1 MKVTNWRRK
10 LIASLVAGG
19 TLAPGIGYALD
30 IPLGDPSFE
39 NYVVPASPGY
49 AYAVPPAGSYRPTSP
64 WVDDLDS
71 PPGFSQDAGS
81 SNWIYDAN
89 YAETASATNRRAAP
103 RTGNQAMHGL
113 DGNFN
118 AQKVVNVFEADKTY
132 TFSIWAQNDLL
143 LDQGDGVGLY
153 VFDGNV
159 PFTTTSAI
167 GSANFTTTVAHR
179 TAGMTAV
186 QSKANWGQLNVR
198 ATVFAGDPAVGHP
211 IGVGFR
217 AFRDSAVDDATL
229 SVDPAT
235 NTLMYLEVNTTNGQV
250 RVRNQTGAVVNID
263 YYEIKSASG
272 ALNSTT
278 WSSLQDQNQA
288 GFPAGNGSGN
298 GWEEA
303 GGSSS
308 SVLSESYLT
317 GNSGVTNNAIVGL
330 GAAYRTGFTHDITFR
345 YGALLNTSPAAQGDY
360 NNDGIV
366 NTADYVLWRKG
377 GTLQNDP
384 TPGVQPADYTFWRA
398 HFGNTGGGASGTST
412 LFRGPVF
419 YVTSFSGLG
428 SGSSVPEPTGVV
440 LCGIGIATLAV
451 GSRRRTTS
459 N

>member
-1 MKVTNWRRK
+1 
-10 LIASLVAGG
+10 VAGG

-39 NYVVPASPGY
+39 TYVVPASPGY

-89 YAETASATNRRAAP
+89 YAETASATNRRPAP

-132 TFSIWAQNDLL
+132 TFSVWAQNDLF

-179 TAGMTAV
+179 TTGMTAV
-186 QSKANWGQLNVR
+186 QSKANWGQLNVK

-229 SVDPAT
+229 SVDPAI
-235 NTLMYLEVNTTNGQV
+235 NSLIYLEVNTTNGQV

-263 YYEIKSASG
+263 YYEIKSAGG
-272 ALNSTT
+272 ALNSAT

-288 GFPAGNGSGN
+288 GFPAGNGTGN

-303 GGSSS
+303 GGISSN
-308 SVLSESYLT
+308 VVSESYLT
-317 GNSGVTNNAIVGL
+317 GNSGLTNNAIVGL

-345 YGALLNTSPAAQGDY
+345 YGALLNTAPAAQGDY

-366 NTADYVLWRKG
+366 NAADYVLWRKG

-428 SGSSVPEPTGVV
+428 SGTSVPEPTSVV
-440 LCGIGIATLAV
+440 LCGIGIATLTV
-451 GSRRRTTS
+451 GGRRRTTS